1 MDKHHFNLLNK
12 LRETG
17 LEPEP
22 FDANA
27 QNQEHELRGTS
38 TGRWAI
44 HNYED
49 RSRQEIIP
57 SDKLFGDYDFPSG
70 TGELSANGSINLKG
84 NNGSLQITAEH
95 LPLAQRNDRWIIASG
110 TGNVHYTD
118 KKLLL
123 DGSIRADAGF
133 INRPVSDRP
142 RFSDDVQIAGEKPV
156 SRTGPPTA
164 VNATLELGDHFYI
177 RASGLEGRLTGQLKV
192 NGEPGEPLHVNG
204 IIAAQDAMYYA
215 YGQRLEVERGILNF
229 QGLLDDPGLNILALR
244 KGLDVE
250 AGVQVTGTARR
261 PLVRLVSTPN
271 VPDAEKLSWIILGHV
286 PESDGVDSSILLAA
300 AGSILGGQ
308 SGGQLGQKLGVDEIS
323 LSQKSGEGS
332 QQIQKVTVGKQ
343 LSPRARISYEQS
355 LNEVG
360 GITKFTYTLTPR
372 ITVVTRTGTEDALD
386 LFYTFR
392 FY

>member
-1 MDKHHFNLLNK
+1 
-12 LRETG
+12 
-17 LEPEP
+17 
-22 FDANA
+22 
-27 QNQEHELRGTS
+27 
-38 TGRWAI
+38 
-44 HNYED
+44 
-49 RSRQEIIP
+49 
-57 SDKLFGDYDFPSG
+57 
-70 TGELSANGSINLKG
+70 
-84 NNGSLQITAEH
+84 
-95 LPLAQRNDRWIIASG
+95 
-110 TGNVHYTD
+110 
-118 KKLLL
+118 
-123 DGSIRADAGF
+123 
-133 INRPVSDRP
+133 
-142 RFSDDVQIAGEKPV
+142 
-156 SRTGPPTA
+156 

-192 NGEPGEPLHVNG
+192 NGEPGEPLHVTG